1 MGKDY
6 YKILGVSRTAT
17 PQEIKSAYR
26 KLAMKFHPD
35 KNKEPGAEE
44 KFKEISEAY
53 QALTNPQP
61 TPEQSQGV
69 PGFSSFS
76 FQTGSGGSF
85 KDPFDLFKEVFN
97 GHSGFQGM
105 ETAGIPGMSMFF
117 SSSNQDDTGSN
128 FPSFLN
134 MRSSKREKDP
144 DIIHEVGVTLDQ
156 VYKGATKKLKIG
168 RNVLTPS
175 GESHY
180 TEEVV
185 EIHIKPGWKEGTKIT
200 FKEKGEQRSGRI
212 PADVVFLIK
221 DKPHEVFTRDG
232 SNIRYK
238 QKLSLKDAL
247 LPPVRL
253 SVPTLDNTNMSVTL
267 QNIVAPNSQHILTG
281 QGLPLVKEPY
291 RRGDLILDFDVNF
304 PQKLPQSS
312 TPLIERALP
321 N

>member
-6 YKILGVSRTAT
+6 YKILGVARSAT

-26 KLAMKFHPD
+26 KLAMKYHPD

-53 QALTNPQP
+53 QALTNPDP
-61 TPEQSQGV
+61 APGQGV

-76 FQTGSGGSF
+76 FQTGSGASF
-85 KDPFDLFKEVFN
+85 KDPFDLFKEMFN

-105 ETAGIPGMSMFF
+105 ETASIPGMSMFF

-134 MRSSKREKDP
+134 MCNSKREKDP

-156 VYKGATKKLKIG
+156 VYRGATKKLKIG
-168 RNVLTPS
+168 RNVLAPS
-175 GESHY
+175 GQSHY

-185 EIHIKPGWKEGTKIT
+185 EINIKPGWKEGTKIT
-200 FKEKGEQRSGRI
+200 LKEKGEQRPGRI
-212 PADVVFLIK
+212 PADIVFVIK

-232 SNIRYK
+232 SDIRYK
-238 QKLSLKDAL
+238 QKLSLKEAL

-253 SVPTLDNTNMSVTL
+253 SIPTLDNKQMSVTL
-267 QNIVAPNSQHILTG
+267 QNIVTPNSRHTLTG

-291 RRGDLILDFDVNF
+291 KRGDLIIDFDVKF

-312 TPLIERALP
+312 THLIERALP